1 MDIVILLK
9 ALGASLAFVL
19 AVLNL
24 LIMLQLY
31 GKISLFPWDSEPLAW
46 WHRRQ
51 GDVILVLFILIACHC
66 VRFGYIDPDSPR
78 VLGHSILGSLT
89 LAVIALKFV
98 TVRLIPRL
106 MDHIAVIGASLFVAT
121 TGTVL
126 TSALWYFATWIREG
140 ARPVY

>member
-1 MDIVILLK
+1 MDVILLK
-9 ALGASLAFVL
+9 AVGASLAFLL

-31 GKISLFPWDSEPLAW
+31 GKIRLFPWASEPLAW

-51 GDVILVLFILIACHC
+51 GDVILVLFVLIAYHC
-66 VRFGYIDPDSPR
+66 VRYGYIDPGSPR

-89 LAVIALKFV
+89 LAVITLKFL
-98 TVRLIPRL
+98 TVRGIPRL

-140 ARPVY
+140 ARPMY

>member
-1 MDIVILLK
+1 MDVILLK
-9 ALGASLAFVL
+9 AVGASLAFLL

-31 GKISLFPWDSEPLAW
+31 GKISLFPWASEPLGW

-51 GDVILVLFILIACHC
+51 GDVILVLFVLIAYHC
-66 VRFGYIDPDSPR
+66 VRYGYIDPGSPR

-89 LAVIALKFV
+89 LAVIALKFL
-98 TVRLIPRL
+98 TVRGIPRL

-126 TSALWYFATWIREG
+126 TSALWYFATWIRDG

>member
-1 MDIVILLK
+1 MDVILLK
-9 ALGASLAFVL
+9 ALGASLAFLL

-31 GKISLFPWDSEPLAW
+31 GKISLFPWASEPLAW

-51 GDVILVLFILIACHC
+51 GDVILVLFVLIAYHC
-66 VRFGYIDPDSPR
+66 VRYGYIDPGSPR

-89 LAVIALKFV
+89 LAVIVLKFL
-98 TVRLIPRL
+98 TVRGIPRL
-106 MDHIAVIGASLFVAT
+106 MDHIAVIGASLFLAT
-121 TGTVL
+121 TGTGL
-126 TSALWYFATWIREG
+126 TSALWYWATWIRDG